1 MRRGRRI
8 IGPWHESRSKTAS
21 KRFPIVSSSCLAPH
35 AGPSNSSKARV
46 LWSNPTIR
54 TLLQPFAKLRQARS
68 RSSNPRRRLA
78 RRWAPAGRE
87 GWCVDRREE
96 RSYTLW
102 LSYISHPFKSDVARK
117 PKKSEKIR
125 SARKTIAPKRRSA
138 DSLPLAGKPLEAEIV
153 DDDAASV
160 VPAPEGHEAGLVS
173 THLDEGLADG
183 LETPIRLDNTEGG
196 ETGSEGAAAEAG
208 SLVPFDPLSRYL
220 AEIRRF
226 PILTREEEV
235 EIAKRYQRYHNP
247 EDAYRLVTANLRLVV
262 KIANEFARASKNLLD
277 LIQEG
282 NVGLMEAV
290 KNFDPY
296 RGIRF
301 PSYAVWWVRAYI
313 YRYLINN
320 WRLVK
325 IGTTQAQR
333 KLFFNLRKESER
345 LEAEGF
351 TPQPKLLAQR
361 MGVKE
366 SEVREMQERMAQSEV
381 SLDQP
386 AGSEGDMR
394 LLDAIPDTSSS
405 PEELTAGSQWRDF
418 AKQKV
423 EAFENTLKD
432 KELEIFRTRLLAEE
446 PPTLQ
451 EVGARFGISRERVRQ
466 IESRLKR
473 RLREFLKEQAADI
486 DQAES

>member
-1 MRRGRRI
+1 
-8 IGPWHESRSKTAS
+8 
-21 KRFPIVSSSCLAPH
+21 
-35 AGPSNSSKARV
+35 
-46 LWSNPTIR
+46 
-54 TLLQPFAKLRQARS
+54 
-68 RSSNPRRRLA
+68 
-78 RRWAPAGRE
+78 
-87 GWCVDRREE
+87 
-96 RSYTLW
+96 
-102 LSYISHPFKSDVARK
+102 VARK
-117 PKKSEKIR
+117 
-125 SARKTIAPKRRSA
+125 SAHVRRKRLLKP
-138 DSLPLAGKPLEAEIV
+138 AGKPARPRVQEPDLSQDEPIEAEIV
-153 DDDAASV
+153 ARNELPGTEDGVEDQSAATSGGREDDPTAALTESPLPNFDSHEQAV
-160 VPAPEGHEAGLVS
+160 VENNA
-173 THLDEGLADG
+173 
-183 LETPIRLDNTEGG
+183 RG
-196 ETGSEGAAAEAG
+196 E
-208 SLVPFDPLSRYL
+208 LVPVDPLSRYL
-220 AEIRRF
+220 AELRRF
-226 PILTREEEV
+226 PVLSREQES
-235 EIAKRYQRYHNP
+235 EIARRYYKYHNP

-262 KIANEFARASKNLLD
+262 KIANEFARASRNLLD

-366 SEVREMQERMAQSEV
+366 SEVREMQERMAQSEL
-381 SLDQP
+381 SLDAP
-386 AGSEGDMR
+386 AGPDEDIR
-394 LLDAIPDTSSS
+394 LVEAIPDTGWS
-405 PEELTAGSQWRDF
+405 PEETTAREEWRNF
-418 AKQKV
+418 AHDKV
-423 EAFENTLKD
+423 RQFAATLKD
-432 KELEIFRTRLLAEE
+432 KELEIFSTRLLAEE

-473 RLREFLKEQAADI
+473 RLKEFLKDQAPDI
-486 DQAES
+486 DRAEN

>member
-1 MRRGRRI
+1 
-8 IGPWHESRSKTAS
+8 
-21 KRFPIVSSSCLAPH
+21 
-35 AGPSNSSKARV
+35 
-46 LWSNPTIR
+46 
-54 TLLQPFAKLRQARS
+54 
-68 RSSNPRRRLA
+68 
-78 RRWAPAGRE
+78 
-87 GWCVDRREE
+87 
-96 RSYTLW
+96 
-102 LSYISHPFKSDVARK
+102 VARK
-117 PKKSEKIR
+117 AGKVVSGAKSAAGG
-125 SARKTIAPKRRSA
+125 SKRRRRVRGFEQEPIEA
-138 DSLPLAGKPLEAEIV
+138 EVVHHEVPLEDDAEDDGAVEPLAADPDEA
-153 DDDAASV
+153 
-160 VPAPEGHEAGLVS
+160 APEVDVV
-173 THLDEGLADG
+173 LDADANAPIPDTEGELADASR
-183 LETPIRLDNTEGG
+183 IRGNEEDTQ
-196 ETGSEGAAAEAG
+196 AG
-208 SLVPFDPLSRYL
+208 PLVPYDPLGRYL

-226 PILTREEEV
+226 PILSREEETV
-235 EIAKRYQRYHNP
+235 IARRYHQYRDP
-247 EDAYRLVTANLRLVV
+247 ADAYKLVTANLRLVV

-313 YRYLINN
+313 YRFLINN

-351 TPQPKLLAQR
+351 APQPKLLAQR

-386 AGSEGDMR
+386 TGTDDDARLGDS
-394 LLDAIPDTSSS
+394 IPDNEWN
-405 PEELTAGSQWRDF
+405 PEETAARAQWRNF
-418 AKQKV
+418 AHDKV
-423 EAFENTLKD
+423 EQFAATLKD
-432 KELEIFRTRLLAEE
+432 KELEIFRDRLLADD

-451 EVGARFGISRERVRQ
+451 EIGDKFGISRERVRQ
-466 IESRLKR
+466 IETRLKR
-473 RLREFLKEQAADI
+473 RLKEFLQEQASDI
-486 DQAES
+486 DHSET

>member
-1 MRRGRRI
+1 M
-8 IGPWHESRSKTAS
+8 
-21 KRFPIVSSSCLAPH
+21 
-35 AGPSNSSKARV
+35 
-46 LWSNPTIR
+46 WSP
-54 TLLQPFAKLRQARS
+54 PFARLRRARL
-68 RSSNPRRRLA
+68 RSSNRKRRLA
-78 RRWAPAGRE
+78 RRWAPAGRQ
-87 GWCVDRREE
+87 GWCASRREE

-102 LSYISHPFKSDVARK
+102 VGYISHSFKSEVARK

-125 SARKTIAPKRRSA
+125 SAGKTVARKRPST
-138 DSLPLAGKPLEAEIV
+138 DLLPLAGEPLEAEIV
-153 DDDAASV
+153 DDDAGSV
-160 VPAPEGHEAGLVS
+160 VPAPEEHEAGLMS

-183 LETPIRLDNTEGG
+183 LETPIRLEHPEGVETGTEG
-196 ETGSEGAAAEAG
+196 EAAEGG

-333 KLFFNLRKESER
+333 KLFFNLRKETER

-351 TPQPKLLAQR
+351 TAQPLLLAQR

-366 SEVREMQERMAQSEV
+366 SEVREMQERMAHSEV
-381 SLDQP
+381 SLNQP
-386 AGSEGDMR
+386 IREDEAVE
-394 LLDAIPDTSSS
+394 LLDVIPDTSDT
-405 PEELTAGSQWRDF
+405 PEEAAAHDEWRTF
-418 AKQKV
+418 AREKIDQ
-423 EAFENTLKD
+423 FTSTLKD
-432 KELEIFRTRLLAEE
+432 KELEIFQSRLLSED

-466 IESRLKR
+466 IEARLKK
-473 RLREFLKEQAADI
+473 RLKLFLKSQASDIEQ
-486 DQAES
+486 